1 MVDYR
6 VEDRIFRLLVPGTR
20 VPGSGVGRHT
30 VNEK

>member
-6 VEDRIFRLLVPGTR
+6 VEDRIFRLLASTGY
-20 VPGSGVGRHT
+20 PGSGVGRHT